1 MDTSMNKLKERV
13 ETLNRLIK
21 IEEDHNERDDKLI
34 SQWRGEQIQILK
46 MIIRQL
52 EGGEALLQ

>member
-1 MDTSMNKLKERV
+1 MDTSMDKLKERV

-21 IEEDHNERDDKLI
+21 LEEDHNERDDKLI
-34 SQWRGEQIQILK
+34 SQWRSEQIQILK

-52 EGGEALLQ
+52 EGGGA

>member
-1 MDTSMNKLKERV
+1 MDTSIDKLKERV

-21 IEEDHNERDDKLI
+21 IEIEHNERDDKLI
-34 SQWRGEQIQILK
+34 SQWRSEQIQILK

>member
-21 IEEDHNERDDKLI
+21 IEEDHNERDDNLI